1 MGKEPTYRKYVET
14 IKKKDFISFFSTYTN
29 PDKMFSSKELVRYS
43 FPENAQSLAGR
54 YLIKKTIC
62 DYICEPDKM
71 NEIEIMN
78 NPFGKPE
85 VSLGM
90 GISPSIKKKGIKR
103 ILCSISHSKNYIIG
117 MTIFCF

>member
-1 MGKEPTYRKYVET
+1 MSKGPAFKKYVET
-14 IKKKDFISFFSTYTN
+14 IQKKDFITFFSTFDN
-29 PDKMFSSKELVRYS
+29 PDKMFSNKELERFS
-43 FPENAQSLAGR
+43 FPDNAQSLGGR

-62 DYICEPDKM
+62 DYICAPELM
-71 NEIEIMN
+71 NEIEILN

-85 VSLGM
+85 VSLGN
-90 GISPSIKKKGIKR
+90 GINPSIKKKGIKR